1 MKNLI
6 CLKKMVYFVLMKK
19 LSLLL
24 TILVFS
30 SASLFAGGFQI
41 NLQGQKQTGMG
52 HAGTGLCLDN
62 ASILFNPGALSFLDS
77 LRGIYIGA
85 SFIMPRTTYLNH
97 DTRYMAHPVKH
108 VGTPI
113 TLYAVYKFKKSA
125 KWNCG
130 LGIYNPFGS
139 KVQWEDDWMGSAL
152 IQEIDLKT
160 FFIQPTISYKIN
172 DKIGIGAGFVYA
184 TGSFSLR
191 KRVPLQD
198 SLGNYGDA
206 KLEGKASGY
215 GFNAGIYFK
224 ANEKFSIGIDYRSEV
239 TVNVNGGT
247 ADFVTPSSL
256 AYKFPNTTF
265 ATELRLPQMAT
276 IGFGYTPTDKLKF
289 ALDINYVGWKS
300 YDSLIIDFNENTD
313 ALKDIHSAR
322 MYKDSYIFRIG
333 AQYLLSDK
341 WTVRAGTYYD
351 MSPVQDGYLTPETPD
366 TDKLGITF
374 GASYHITKKLHID
387 MSLLYIEGKQRTD
400 TNLETDFTG
409 TYKTKAVVPGVS
421 LEYVF

>member
-1 MKNLI
+1 
-6 CLKKMVYFVLMKK
+6 
-19 LSLLL
+19 LLL
-24 TILVFS
+24 IVLVTAC
-30 SASLFAGGFQI
+30 ASLTAGGFQL
-41 NLQGQKQTGMG
+41 NLQGQKQSGMG

-85 SFIMPRTTYLNH
+85 SFIMPRTTYL
-97 DTRYMAHPVKH
+97 DYQSRYVAHPVKH

-113 TLYAVYKFKKSA
+113 TLYAVYKFKNSA

-130 LGIYNPFGS
+130 FGIYNPFGS
-139 KVQWEDDWMGSAL
+139 KVQWEDNWKGQFL
-152 IQEIDLKT
+152 IREIDLKT
-160 FFIQPTISYKIN
+160 FFIQPTVSYKVN
-172 DKIGIGAGFVYA
+172 DKLGIGAGFVYA

-191 KRVPLQD
+191 KGVPLQD
-198 SLGNYGDA
+198 SSGTYGEA
-206 KLEGKASGY
+206 SLAGKASGY

-224 ANEKFSIGIDYRSEV
+224 ANDKFSIGIDYRSEV
-239 TVNVNGGT
+239 TVDVNSGS

-265 ATELRLPQMAT
+265 NTQLRLPQMAT
-276 IGFGYTPTDKLKF
+276 LGFGYTPNDKLKF

-300 YDSLIIDFNENTD
+300 YDSLIIDFAENTD

-333 AQYLLSDK
+333 GQYQLTNK

-366 TDKLGITF
+366 ADKLGVTL
-374 GASYHITKKLHID
+374 GASYHITKKLHLD

-400 TNLETDFTG
+400 TNLETGFTG